1 MPLKI
6 QRFIA
11 ASNVNFEPVLT
22 GFTRNAGLDAVQAKL
37 KVLMSMLDPNQI
49 AKFRQQTATPRKRS
63 VAGSWTRL
71 CGTCKQPA
79 IIRGGKTRKVGGRTV
94 FTCAGCLT
102 KLLEKPDDESS
113 AMTGTDGG
121 E

>member
-1 MPLKI
+1 M
-6 QRFIA
+6 
-11 ASNVNFEPVLT
+11 
-22 GFTRNAGLDAVQAKL
+22 
-37 KVLMSMLDPNQI
+37 
-49 AKFRQQTATPRKRS
+49 
-63 VAGSWTRL
+63 

-102 KLLEKPDDESS
+102 KLLEKPDDEV
-113 AMTGTDGG
+113 AGEKTGTGG

>member
-1 MPLKI
+1 M
-6 QRFIA
+6 
-11 ASNVNFEPVLT
+11 
-22 GFTRNAGLDAVQAKL
+22 QAKL

-113 AMTGTDGG
+113 AMNGTDGG

>member
-1 MPLKI
+1 MS
-6 QRFIA
+6 F
-11 ASNVNFEPVLT
+11 
-22 GFTRNAGLDAVQAKL
+22 LDA
-37 KVLMSMLDPNQI
+37 NQI

-79 IIRGGKTRKVGGRTV
+79 IIRGGKTRKVAGRTV

-102 KLLEKPDDESS
+102 KLMEKGGESPETEEK
-113 AMTGTDGG
+113 TGTGG

>member
-1 MPLKI
+1 
-6 QRFIA
+6 
-11 ASNVNFEPVLT
+11 
-22 GFTRNAGLDAVQAKL
+22 
-37 KVLMSMLDPNQI
+37 MLDPNQI

-102 KLLEKPDDESS
+102 KLLEKPDDG
-113 AMTGTDGG
+113 ATVKTGTGG
-121 E
+121 ELHHRTCCRSHSERRKQITLASC

>member
-1 MPLKI
+1 MQKI
-6 QRFIA
+6 GLNR
-11 ASNVNFEPVLT
+11 VPYTL
-22 GFTRNAGLDAVQAKL
+22 FTSILAVRCDQAKL

-94 FTCAGCLT
+94 FTCAGCLI
-102 KLLEKPDDESS
+102 KLLEKPDDETS
-113 AMTGTDGG
+113 AMTGTDGA
-121 E
+121 

>member
-1 MPLKI
+1 VHLH
-6 QRFIA
+6 Q
-11 ASNVNFEPVLT
+11 V
-22 GFTRNAGLDAVQAKL
+22 FTRYGTKKCGFEAKPER

-102 KLLEKPDDESS
+102 KLLEKPDDEVT
-113 AMTGTDGG
+113 AKTGTGG

>member
-1 MPLKI
+1 
-6 QRFIA
+6 
-11 ASNVNFEPVLT
+11 
-22 GFTRNAGLDAVQAKL
+22 
-37 KVLMSMLDPNQI
+37 MLDPNQI

-79 IIRGGKTRKVGGRTV
+79 IIRGGKTRKFVVRTV
-94 FTCAGCLT
+94 FSCAGCFT
-102 KLLEKPDDESS
+102 TLLEKQDDEVSDEK
-113 AMTGTDGG
+113 TGTGG

>member
-1 MPLKI
+1 MVP
-6 QRFIA
+6 
-11 ASNVNFEPVLT
+11 NPV
-22 GFTRNAGLDAVQAKL
+22 GFHWFYTILRRAMAVQAKH

-102 KLLEKPDDESS
+102 KLLEKSDDDVP
-113 AMTGTDGG
+113 AKTGTDG

>member
-1 MPLKI
+1 MS
-6 QRFIA
+6 F
-11 ASNVNFEPVLT
+11 
-22 GFTRNAGLDAVQAKL
+22 LDA
-37 KVLMSMLDPNQI
+37 NQI

-79 IIRGGKTRKVGGRTV
+79 IIRGGKTRKVAGRTV

-102 KLLEKPDDESS
+102 KLLEKSGESHDE
-113 AMTGTDGG
+113 ATEKTGTGG

>member
-1 MPLKI
+1 LKI

-11 ASNVNFEPVLT
+11 TNNVHFEPVNT
-22 GFTRNAGLDAVQAKL
+22 GFTRNARFDAVQAKL

-94 FTCAGCLT
+94 FTCAGCLI
-102 KLLEKPDDESS
+102 KLMEKPDGEEATS
-113 AMTGTDGG
+113 MTGTDGG
-121 E
+121 

>member
-1 MPLKI
+1 
-6 QRFIA
+6 
-11 ASNVNFEPVLT
+11 
-22 GFTRNAGLDAVQAKL
+22 
-37 KVLMSMLDPNQI
+37 MSMLDPNQI

-102 KLLEKPDDESS
+102 KLMEKPDDDDTT
-113 AMTGTDGG
+113 AKTGTGG

>member
-1 MPLKI
+1 VQKI
-6 QRFIA
+6 GVNWVPDTIFT
-11 ASNVNFEPVLT
+11 SNLT
-22 GFTRNAGLDAVQAKL
+22 ARCNRAKL

-94 FTCAGCLT
+94 FTCAGCLI

-121 E
+121 

>member
-1 MPLKI
+1 M
-6 QRFIA
+6 A
-11 ASNVNFEPVLT
+11 V
-22 GFTRNAGLDAVQAKL
+22 GFV
-37 KVLMSMLDPNQI
+37 
-49 AKFRQQTATPRKRS
+49 
-63 VAGSWTRL
+63 WTRL

-102 KLLEKPDDESS
+102 KLMEKAGDT
-113 AMTGTDGG
+113 AKTGTDG